1 MMMTREWR
9 TFSSTLGSS
18 KRATMN
24 WPRVISRGGVVFL
37 MALTLAGCQSSSLPY
52 ASPLVVRTIEPSLT
66 IPVDVQRIAVFY
78 PRSSNSDFL
87 EAYQRLEGATF
98 QLKIL
103 RPTLKVVDR
112 VHLLAVITEQH
123 FQVTGAVADDGAV
136 RVGTTRIIRVESGEV
151 VYLNVV
157 TARMEDEGRWD
168 WSPSDNWDYQQLSRA
183 ALERGII
190 QTVSDLQRAF
200 E

>member
-123 FQVTGAVADDGAV
+123 FQVTGAVADDGSD
-136 RVGTTRIIRVESGEV
+136 IYWESIVFCCIQSMGRHCGIAFSLV
-151 VYLNVV
+151 CP
-157 TARMEDEGRWD
+157 ARCDRL
-168 WSPSDNWDYQQLSRA
+168 P
-183 ALERGII
+183 
-190 QTVSDLQRAF
+190 
-200 E
+200 